1 MSEALLT
8 TTTMKNRKH
17 KWGVLN
23 LFLVPNVHMVNGSNK
38 LMLMGT
44 YDEAMRQ
51 LFIIYDGAMISRVS
65 TEIAEAFNKKICDE
79 SKTKCLFYSHHHE
92 FSHPAL
98 NKDIVLFMGNTSL
111 KF

>member
-1 MSEALLT
+1 
-8 TTTMKNRKH
+8 
-17 KWGVLN
+17 
-23 LFLVPNVHMVNGSNK
+23 
-38 LMLMGT
+38 
-44 YDEAMRQ
+44 
-51 LFIIYDGAMISRVS
+51 MISRVS

-111 KF
+111 KFWCVVMARVNVSYIEYAKK

>member
-1 MSEALLT
+1 MS
-8 TTTMKNRKH
+8 
-17 KWGVLN
+17 
-23 LFLVPNVHMVNGSNK
+23 
-38 LMLMGT
+38 T

-51 LFIIYDGAMISRVS
+51 WFIIYDGAMISRVS

-98 NKDIVLFMGNTSL
+98 NKDIVFLFMGNTSL
-111 KF
+111 KFWCVVMARVKASYIEYAKKNNQVAQTKHL